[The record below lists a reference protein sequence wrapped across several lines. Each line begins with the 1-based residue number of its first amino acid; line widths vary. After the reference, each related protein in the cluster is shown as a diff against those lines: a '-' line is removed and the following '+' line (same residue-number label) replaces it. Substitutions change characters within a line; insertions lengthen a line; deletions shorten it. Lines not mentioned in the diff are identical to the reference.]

1 MINEMY
7 VFIGEGSNFPA
18 GIFTTLDN
26 AKEWIEKY
34 SLSGILNK
42 FPIDMGIYDW
52 AVKEDLFS
60 IKRQYQKESAFI
72 QTFTCASME
81 HFHFENGKLA

>member
-1 MINEMY
+1 MY

-60 IKRQYQKESAFI
+60 IKRE
-72 QTFTCASME
+72 
-81 HFHFENGKLA
+81 

>member
-7 VFIGEGSNFPA
+7 VFIGVGSNFPA

-42 FPIDMGIYDW
+42 YPIDMGVYDW
-52 AVKEDLFS
+52 AVKEEFFS
-60 IKRQYQKESAFI
+60 IKENTKKNLHLFKPLHVHQWNIFI
-72 QTFTCASME
+72 LKMV
-81 HFHFENGKLA
+81 N

>member
-7 VFIGEGSNFPA
+7 VFIEGSNFPA

-42 FPIDMGIYDW
+42 YRF
-52 AVKEDLFS
+52 L
-60 IKRQYQKESAFI
+60 
-72 QTFTCASME
+72 
-81 HFHFENGKLA
+81 KLKVLQLHEGFLAQNFNRFNNVELY